1 MENQNNIPNSA
12 ATGMPKNGM
21 PMNGAPNAAAQNVPF
36 RNAVVPVTSMVP
48 VSQPYDVPKEKKR
61 STVGYRIFALL
72 FALLSVGGLFLG
84 LIGKVLPVLGHVD
97 GLNQSSISAL
107 FTSWRF
113 ENHRI

>member
-48 VSQPYDVPKEKKR
+48 VSQPYDVPKEKK
-61 STVGYRIFALL
+61 
-72 FALLSVGGLFLG
+72 
-84 LIGKVLPVLGHVD
+84 
-97 GLNQSSISAL
+97 
-107 FTSWRF
+107 
-113 ENHRI
+113 